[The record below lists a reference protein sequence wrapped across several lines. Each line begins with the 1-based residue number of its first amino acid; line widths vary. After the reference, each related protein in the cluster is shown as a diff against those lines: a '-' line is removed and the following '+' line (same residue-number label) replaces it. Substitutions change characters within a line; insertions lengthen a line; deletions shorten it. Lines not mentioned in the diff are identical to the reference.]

1 MAVDDSVR
9 VLIWA
14 DDPLVRTGLAAM
26 LAEQPGTVAVQ
37 AGSGD
42 DLAAAVHAGD
52 VDVILWDADHGADAM
67 LEQLASAGLALTPVV
82 ALLPDRAA
90 AAASL
95 AAGSR
100 GLVLRTADADTLA
113 AAARAAARGLVVL
126 DAVVADDLL
135 ARGSSRGD
143 ALVEELSPRESEV
156 LSLMAEGLSNKAI
169 AERLAISEHT
179 VKFHVHT
186 VLGKLG
192 TQSRTE
198 AVVRAA
204 RLGVLSL

>member
-67 LEQLASAGLALTPVV
+67 LEQLASVGLALTPVV

>member
-1 MAVDDSVR
+1 MDDTVR

-14 DDPLVRTGLAAM
+14 DDPLVRAGLAAL
-26 LAEQPGTVAVQ
+26 LAERPGTLALQ
-37 AGSGD
+37 AGPD
-42 DLAAAVHAGD
+42 AELASTVSAGD
-52 VDVILWDADHGADAM
+52 VDVILWDAGDRSDAT
-67 LEQLASAGLALTPVV
+67 LDQLASAGLALIPVV

-90 AAASL
+90 APRSL
-95 AAGSR
+95 AAGTR
-100 GLVLRTADADTLA
+100 GLLLRTADAETLA
-113 AAARAAARGLVVL
+113 AAARAAASGLIVL
-126 DAVVADDLL
+126 DAAVAEDLL
-135 ARGSSRGD
+135 TRAPSRGGT
-143 ALVEELSPRESEV
+143 LVEELSPRETEV

-169 AERLAISEHT
+169 AERLEISEHT

-204 RLGVLSL
+204 RMGVLSL